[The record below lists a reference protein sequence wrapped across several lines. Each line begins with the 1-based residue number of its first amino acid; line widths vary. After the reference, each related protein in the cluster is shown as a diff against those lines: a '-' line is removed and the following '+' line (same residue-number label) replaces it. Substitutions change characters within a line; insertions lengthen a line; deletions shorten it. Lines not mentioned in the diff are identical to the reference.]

1 MWTLDRQRA
10 VPAWRAAAAQDVV
23 LAFSTRQGGVSEGP
37 FGTLN
42 IGRSTQD
49 RPEAVE
55 ENRRRLLASLE
66 LDPARLATAGQVHGT
81 RVARVT
87 APGLHPGCDALVTT
101 EPGIALA
108 VTGADCM
115 PLLFHAPGA
124 VAVAHSG
131 WRGTRDGA
139 PEAGLAAVC
148 EAAGCAPERVTVHL
162 GPCIRACCY
171 QVGGEVA
178 DEFPAETVGRRDGS
192 LWLDLPH
199 AARLRLRAAGLA
211 EGAFFDTGA
220 CTACEAETYFSH
232 RRDRGL
238 TGRQWGL
245 AAMRVAA
252 R

>member
-10 VPAWRAAAAQDVV
+10 VPAWRAGVAPDVV
-23 LAFSTRQGGVSEGP
+23 LAFSTRRGGVSRGP
-37 FGTLN
+37 YRTLN
-42 IGRSTQD
+42 IGRSTED
-49 RPEAVE
+49 RAEAVE
-55 ENRRRLLASLE
+55 ENRRRLLTSLG
-66 LDPARLATAGQVHGT
+66 LDPRRLATAGQVHGT

-87 APGLHPGCDALVTT
+87 APGLHRECDGLVTT

-115 PLLFHAPGA
+115 PILCHAPGA
-124 VAVAHSG
+124 VAAIHSG

-139 PEAGLAAVC
+139 PEAGLRAVS
-148 EAAGCAPERVTVHL
+148 EAAGCGTERVAVHL

-171 QVGGEVA
+171 QVGAEVA
-178 DEFPAETVGRRDGS
+178 AGFPGETVRRRNGS
-192 LWLDLPH
+192 LWLDLPL
-199 AARLRLRAAGLA
+199 AARLRLHAAGLA

-232 RRDRGL
+232 RRDQGL

-245 AAMRVAA
+245 AAIRVGA
-252 R
+252 